1 MGRTHDKEIT
11 INIQE
16 RMLREGVSS
25 ITVTLTGGDLVL
37 LQPLEGEN
45 IKELIQDY
53 ANFLKNISYQMNP

>member
-1 MGRTHDKEIT
+1 
-11 INIQE
+11 
-16 RMLREGVSS
+16 MLREGVSS